1 MAWGDWPTH
10 IDVTITPMPSMLAR
24 YRIGT
29 KLGVG
34 FTTLALLVLAV
45 GASGVLSLRTV
56 NAAATQIGT
65 NNLPSLRGIMMIN
78 LGLTD
83 LRRVE
88 LSMAQART
96 EGDEAGYEASL
107 KELDETLKT
116 GLRAGWQLYEPL
128 PREADEDR
136 SWGDLVTAEKAY
148 EKHLEALKA
157 RLDRKDI
164 ANLGPVLNEGRRLFV
179 QATIEADSLV
189 LMQSGFADAGVK
201 AAAQAAATGT
211 RITVG
216 LSVLAVLI
224 AIVLGVALTRDLRA
238 PLALVVE
245 RAKALSEHCVAD
257 LNRGLRAMAS
267 GDLSVTVKAST
278 SPTGM
283 RRGDELGA
291 LAQSIDE
298 MIRRSQETIENY
310 GRTQGAIEQVM
321 RDSTTL
327 TTAAANGTL
336 SARADTS
343 RHAGAYQ
350 ALVQGTN
357 TLLDAVTGPISE
369 ASQVLARIADR
380 DLRDR
385 VSEGYAGDHA
395 AIARAI
401 NHALDNLEEAF
412 GQIVAAGDEVH
423 TSSDAIADGSESLAS
438 GASEQAAAIE
448 EISGSLQEV
457 EASARRTTGITVEVR
472 HLTDD
477 AQRAMQVSDEGAEAL
492 KLAMSRILESSR
504 STAAIV
510 KTIDEIAFQTN
521 LLALNAAVE
530 AARAGDAGRGFAVV
544 AEEVRS
550 LAIRAAEAARSTAG
564 LIESGAAMAGQ
575 GASVTEQVVTS
586 MGQVRERVVK
596 AGAMMQDIA
605 QATEH
610 QLRGIE
616 QVNAAVTQMNA
627 GTQAAAA
634 NAEESSAAAQSLASQ
649 SRQLQEIVR
658 QFQLR
663 DAEQAPRTL
672 RRVA

>member
-1 MAWGDWPTH
+1 
-10 IDVTITPMPSMLAR
+10 MLAR

-29 KLGVG
+29 KLGVA
-34 FTTLALLVLAV
+34 FTALALLVLTV
-45 GASGVLSLRTV
+45 GLSGVLSLRTV

-78 LGLTD
+78 LGLAD
-83 LRRVE
+83 LRRLE
-88 LSMAQART
+88 LSMAQARVA
-96 EGDEAGYEASL
+96 GDEAAYQQSLAEFDEAIAS
-107 KELDETLKT
+107 EVRT
-116 GLRAGWQLYEPL
+116 GWKLYEPL
-128 PREADEDR
+128 SRTAEEDR
-136 SWGDLVTAEKAY
+136 SWNDLVTAEKAY
-148 EKHLEALKA
+148 EAHLEDLKSKLA
-157 RLDRKDI
+157 RNETQEI
-164 ANLGPVLNEGRRLFV
+164 GPLLAKGRGLFA
-179 QATIEADSLV
+179 QATIESDSLV
-189 LMQSGFADAGVK
+189 QMQSNFADAGV
-201 AAAQAAATGT
+201 AAASQAAATGT
-211 RITVG
+211 RTTVG
-216 LSVLAVLI
+216 LGVLAVLL
-224 AIVLGVALTRDLRA
+224 AIGLGVALTRDLRA
-238 PLALVVE
+238 PLALVVD
-245 RAKALSEHCVAD
+245 RARALAEHCVAD
-257 LNRGLRAMAS
+257 LNRGLRAMAE
-267 GDLSVTVKAST
+267 GDLSVTVHAST
-278 SPTGM
+278 TPTGLT
-283 RRGDELGA
+283 RGDELGA
-291 LAQSIDE
+291 LAQSIDA

-310 GRTQGAIEQVM
+310 GRTQAAIEQVM

-336 SARADTS
+336 SARADAT
-343 RHAGAYQ
+343 RHAGAYGS
-350 ALVQGTN
+350 LVSGTN
-357 TLLDAVTGPISE
+357 QLLDAVTGPISE

-380 DLRDR
+380 DLRSR

-401 NHALDNLEEAF
+401 NHALDQLEEAF

-457 EASARRTTGITVEVR
+457 EASARRATGITVDVR
-472 HLTDD
+472 RLTDD
-477 AQRAMQVSDEGAEAL
+477 AQRAMQVSDEGADAL
-492 KLAMSRILESSR
+492 KQAMSRILESSR

-550 LAIRAAEAARSTAG
+550 LAIRAADAARSTAG
-564 LIESGAAMAGQ
+564 LIESGATMAGE
-575 GASVTEQVVTS
+575 GANVTEQVVAS

-596 AGAMMQDIA
+596 TGAMMQDIA
-605 QATEH
+605 QATEQ

-663 DAEQAPRTL
+663 DAGSASVSTSRTVAAGRNA
-672 RRVA
+672 RRAA

>member
-1 MAWGDWPTH
+1 MS
-10 IDVTITPMPSMLAR
+10 SMLAR

-29 KLGVG
+29 KLGVA
-34 FTTLALLVLAV
+34 FTALAALVLTV
-45 GASGVLSLRTV
+45 GLTGALSLRTV

-83 LRRVE
+83 MRRLE
-88 LSMAQART
+88 LSMAQARV
-96 EGDEAGYEASL
+96 EGDEAGYQQSRQELEESL
-107 KELDETLKT
+107 ANELK
-116 GLRAGWQLYEPL
+116 AGWKLYEPL
-128 PREADEDR
+128 PREAEEDR
-136 SWGDLVTAEKAY
+136 SWGDLVTAEQAY
-148 EKHLEALKA
+148 EKHLEALRA
-157 RLDRKDI
+157 RLDQKDV
-164 ANLGPVLNEGRRLFV
+164 ANLAPVLNEGRKLYV

-189 LMQSGFADAGVK
+189 LMQSAFAQTGV
-201 AAAQAAATGT
+201 AAASQAAATGT
-211 RITVG
+211 RATVG
-216 LSVLAVLI
+216 FSVLAVLI

-245 RAKALSEHCVAD
+245 RAQALAEHSVAD
-257 LNRGLRAMAS
+257 LNRGLRAMAG
-267 GDLSVTVKAST
+267 GDLSVAVTAT
-278 SPTGM
+278 TTPTGLT
-283 RRGDELGA
+283 RGDELGA
-291 LAQSIDE
+291 LAHSIDE
-298 MIRRSQETIENY
+298 MIRRSAETIANY
-310 GRTQGAIEQVM
+310 GRTQAAIEQVM
-321 RDSTTL
+321 HDSTTL

-336 SARADTS
+336 SARAEAS
-343 RHAGAYQ
+343 RHAGAY
-350 ALVQGTN
+350 ASLVQGTN
-357 TLLDAVTGPISE
+357 ALLDAVTGPINE
-369 ASQVLARIADR
+369 ASEVLARIAAR
-380 DLRDR
+380 DLRSR

-401 NHALDNLEEAF
+401 NHALDHLEEAF

-423 TSSDAIADGSESLAS
+423 TSSDAIADGSELLAS

-457 EASARRTTGITVEVR
+457 EATARRTTGITVEVR

-477 AQRAMQVSDEGAEAL
+477 AQRAMQVSDEGADAL
-492 KLAMSRILESSR
+492 RQAMSRILESSR

-550 LAIRAAEAARSTAG
+550 LAIRAAEAARSTAA
-564 LIESGAAMAGQ
+564 LIESGATMAGE

-586 MGQVRERVVK
+586 MTQVRDRVSR

-610 QLRGIE
+610 QLRSIE

-663 DAEQAPRTL
+663 DAERLAPVRA
-672 RRVA
+672 RPRERWAA